1 MSRPE
6 TRRQVTVIRVIANRK
21 GFALAWVGVA
31 GLAFISLLIGA
42 GSFHVTDLLPG
53 GSGDAAELLWESR
66 IPRTLA
72 LILGGASLGVAGLI
86 MQMIARNRFVEP
98 ATAGTAESAAL
109 GVLAVMILAPGLS
122 VVSRMLVAAGF
133 AVAGTALFL
142 MILRR
147 IPLRSALV
155 VPLVGL
161 MLGGVI
167 DSVTTFFAYRY
178 DLLQSISAWTA
189 GDFSGVL
196 AGRYEL
202 LWVALVLAVI
212 GYFAADRF
220 TAIGLGEAF
229 AVNVGINYGRVV
241 AVGLLIVAL
250 ITASVVV
257 TVGLIPFVGLIAPNL
272 VAMRMGDN
280 ARHSLPWIALTGAA
294 LILVCDMIG
303 RVIRFPYEI
312 PVGTVVGV
320 MGGAAFLYLLLHRE
334 NAHG

>member
-1 MSRPE
+1 MTGRNGKLVLGW
-6 TRRQVTVIRVIANRK
+6 TGVA
-21 GFALAWVGVA
+21 ALAIV
-31 GLAFISLLIGA
+31 SLTIGA
-42 GSFHVTDLLPG
+42 GTLHLEELFS
-53 GSGDAAELLWESR
+53 GSGDNAAALLRESR
-66 IPRTLA
+66 VPRTLA
-72 LILGGASLGVAGLI
+72 LVLAGSSLAIAGLI

-109 GVLAVMILAPGLS
+109 GVLAVMLLAPGIS
-122 VVSRMLVAAGF
+122 VLARMLVAGGF
-133 AVAGTALFL
+133 ALAGTFLFL

-147 IPLRSALV
+147 IPHRSALV

-167 DSVTTFFAYRY
+167 DSITTFFAYRY
-178 DLLQSISAWTA
+178 DLLQSISTWMA

-202 LWVALVLAVI
+202 LWIAFALAI
-212 GYFAADRF
+212 AGYLAADRF
-220 TAIGLGEAF
+220 TAIGIGETF
-229 AVNVGINYGRVV
+229 AVNVGINYNRVV
-241 AVGLLIVAL
+241 AVGLVIVSM

-280 ARHSLPWIALTGAA
+280 ARRSLPWVALTGAA
-294 LILVCDMIG
+294 LILLCDIAG
-303 RVIRFPYEI
+303 RVVRYPYEI

-320 MGGAAFLYLLLHRE
+320 VGGAVFLSLLLRRE
-334 NAHG
+334 RRVG

>member
-1 MSRPE
+1 MLERNGKL
-6 TRRQVTVIRVIANRK
+6 TLAWAGIA
-21 GFALAWVGVA
+21 ALAI
-31 GLAFISLLIGA
+31 ISLTIGA
-42 GSFHVTDLLPG
+42 GTLHLEELFL
-53 GSGDAAELLWESR
+53 GSGDNAAALLRESR
-66 IPRTLA
+66 VPRTLA
-72 LILGGASLGVAGLI
+72 LVLAGSSLAIAGLI

-109 GVLAVMILAPGLS
+109 GVLAVMLLAPGIS
-122 VVSRMLVAAGF
+122 VLARMLVAGGF
-133 AVAGTALFL
+133 ALAGTFLFL

-147 IPLRSALV
+147 IPHRSALV

-167 DSVTTFFAYRY
+167 DSITTFFAYRY
-178 DLLQSISAWTA
+178 DLLQSISTWMA

-202 LWVALVLAVI
+202 LWIAFALAI
-212 GYFAADRF
+212 AGYLAADRF
-220 TAIGLGEAF
+220 TAIGIGETF
-229 AVNVGINYGRVV
+229 AVNVGINYNRVV
-241 AVGLLIVAL
+241 AVGLVIVSM

-280 ARHSLPWIALTGAA
+280 ARRSLPWVALTGAA
-294 LILVCDMIG
+294 LILLCDIAG
-303 RVIRFPYEI
+303 RVVRYPYEI

-320 MGGAAFLYLLLHRE
+320 VGGAVFLSLLLRRE
-334 NAHG
+334 RRVG

>member
-1 MSRPE
+1 MTGRNGKLVLGW
-6 TRRQVTVIRVIANRK
+6 TGVA
-21 GFALAWVGVA
+21 ALAIV
-31 GLAFISLLIGA
+31 SLTIGA
-42 GSFHVTDLLPG
+42 GTLHLEELFS
-53 GSGDAAELLWESR
+53 GSGDNAAALLRESR
-66 IPRTLA
+66 VPRTLA
-72 LILGGASLGVAGLI
+72 LVLAGSSLAIAGLI

-109 GVLAVMILAPGLS
+109 GVLAVMLLAPGIS
-122 VVSRMLVAAGF
+122 VLARMLVAGGF
-133 AVAGTALFL
+133 ALAGTFLFL

-147 IPLRSALV
+147 IPHRSALV

-167 DSVTTFFAYRY
+167 DSITTFFAYRY
-178 DLLQSISAWTA
+178 DLLQSISTWMA

-202 LWVALVLAVI
+202 LWIAFALAI
-212 GYFAADRF
+212 AGYLAADRF
-220 TAIGLGEAF
+220 TAIGIGETF
-229 AVNVGINYGRVV
+229 AVNVGINYNRVV
-241 AVGLLIVAL
+241 AVGLVIVSM

-280 ARHSLPWIALTGAA
+280 ARRSLPWVALTGAA
-294 LILVCDMIG
+294 LILLCDIAG
-303 RVIRFPYEI
+303 RVVRYPYEI

-320 MGGAAFLYLLLHRE
+320 VGGAVFLSLLLRRE
-334 NAHG
+334 RQVG

>member
-1 MSRPE
+1 MLER
-6 TRRQVTVIRVIANRK
+6 NGK
-21 GFALAWVGVA
+21 LALAWA
-31 GLAFISLLIGA
+31 GIAALAIISLTIGA
-42 GSFHVTDLLPG
+42 GTLHLDELFLGYGDNAAALLR
-53 GSGDAAELLWESR
+53 ESR
-66 IPRTLA
+66 VPRTLA
-72 LILGGASLGVAGLI
+72 LVLAGSSLAIAGLI

-109 GVLAVMILAPGLS
+109 GVLAVMLLAPGIS
-122 VVSRMLVAAGF
+122 VLARMLVAGGF
-133 AVAGTALFL
+133 ALAGTFLFL

-147 IPLRSALV
+147 IPHRSALV

-167 DSVTTFFAYRY
+167 DSITTFFAYRY
-178 DLLQSISAWTA
+178 DLLQSISTWMA

-202 LWVALVLAVI
+202 LWIAFALAI
-212 GYFAADRF
+212 AGYLAADRF
-220 TAIGLGEAF
+220 TAIGIGETF
-229 AVNVGINYGRVV
+229 AVNVGINYNRVV
-241 AVGLLIVAL
+241 AVGLVIVSM

-280 ARHSLPWIALTGAA
+280 ARRSLPWVALTGAA
-294 LILVCDMIG
+294 LILLCDIAG
-303 RVIRFPYEI
+303 RVVRYPYEI

-320 MGGAAFLYLLLHRE
+320 VGGAVFLSLLLRRE
-334 NAHG
+334 RQVG